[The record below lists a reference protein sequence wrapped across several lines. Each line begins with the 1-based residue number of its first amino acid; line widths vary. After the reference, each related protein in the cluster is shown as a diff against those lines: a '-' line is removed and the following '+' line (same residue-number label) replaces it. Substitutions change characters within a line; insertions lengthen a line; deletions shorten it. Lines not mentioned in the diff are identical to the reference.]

1 MAYQSLQYKELNMYY
16 ALFDE
21 NKKFI
26 KWINLQLDYPNI
38 SFPTPINHDDLPE
51 GVYGVIYGQYPTN
64 VEWDEVVEIGKIPK
78 IINGVAILDYVVNKL
93 SDDDRNVAFI
103 NMQLAARNKRN
114 GLLQSTDFEIL
125 KAYESGISV
134 PDDLKTYRQQ
144 LRDIPSQEGFPLN
157 IVWPN
162 K

>member
-1 MAYQSLQYKELNMYY
+1 MFAKVENNIIVEYPILNIRQ
-16 ALFDE
+16 
-21 NKKFI
+21 KF
-26 KWINLQLDYPNI
+26 PNI
-38 SFPTPINHDDLPE
+38 CFPTILSDSDMPDNYVIIHQSKMPNF
-51 GVYGVIYGQYPTN
+51 GVL
-64 VEWDEVVEIGKIPK
+64 EKVVEQTPIYDGNKWVQ
-78 IINGVAILDYVVNKL
+78 NFVVVDMNEDEIQQHTITL
-93 SDDDRNVAFI
+93 AEQIRIQRNE
-103 NMQLAARNKRN
+103 
-114 GLLQSTDFEIL
+114 LLQSTDIEIL